1 MIYSKRPFA
10 GLILLFSLCAT
21 AAPSDTSYSQNPDL
35 VGCNSSEVYKNT
47 YNYLKKNKELPFNES
62 QLLKAA
68 LEINKGCNGADK
80 RFKRIFELLVKSGVS
95 IRKCYELA
103 VDFAQ
108 MKDQKADNFAMLF
121 KGLFLENKF
130 DLDFETAYK
139 ASLQLSA
146 ALPKDWEKVRT
157 DFHAFL
163 NYCADSKGEE
173 VPLRTCA
180 EWTLALLKHED
191 QYPLGIFASF
201 KSLNSYLQGRRTV
214 QLPVKD
220 RLNLIREILAY
231 GPKAPVNFQSS
242 LDWLGSKAGP
252 GLPPQKAHMLALEIA
267 KNTLRA
273 EFETE
278 TEKSLRP

>member
-1 MIYSKRPFA
+1 MNYFTTPLIGF
-10 GLILLFSLCAT
+10 ILLLSLSTT
-21 AAPSDTSYSQNPDL
+21 AAPNDTSYSQELNGS
-35 VGCNSSEVYKNT
+35 GCNSHEVFKST
-47 YNYLKKNKELPFNES
+47 YDYLKENKELPFNES
-62 QLLKAA
+62 QLLKAS

-108 MKDQKADNFAMLF
+108 MTDQKADNFATLF

-157 DFHAFL
+157 DFRSFL
-163 NYCADSKGEE
+163 NFCSDTKAEE
-173 VPLRTCA
+173 VPLRICA
-180 EWTLALLKHED
+180 EWTLSLLKHED
-191 QYPLGIFASF
+191 KFPLGIFASF
-201 KSLNSYLQGRRTV
+201 KSLNSYLLSRRSV

-220 RLNLIREILAY
+220 RLNLILEILAF
-231 GPKAPVNFQSS
+231 GPKAPTNFQNS
-242 LDWLGSKAGP
+242 LDWLGSKKGP
-252 GLPPQKAHMLALEIA
+252 GLPPQRAHIVALEIA
-267 KNTLRA
+267 KNSLRA
-273 EFETE
+273 EVETE